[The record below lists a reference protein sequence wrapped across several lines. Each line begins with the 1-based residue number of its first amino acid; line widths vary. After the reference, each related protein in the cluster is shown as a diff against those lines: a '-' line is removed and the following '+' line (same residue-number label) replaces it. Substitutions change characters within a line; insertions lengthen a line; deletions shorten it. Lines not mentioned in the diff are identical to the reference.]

1 MTDIDFA
8 VLGTGGIGRRTLE
21 VSQHKDGLTPVAAC
35 DRNGI
40 AVDRDGLDIDEL
52 LDATEGN
59 IASGPQSGPEQSSSA
74 ERSSADSRAAKPR
87 DDGDQPRDGDGRGD
101 TEGPD
106 AATDGGVAADATGS
120 AADAAASDGVKQ
132 TGEGAGVVASEQG
145 EPTETPIDDVIAVSD
160 AVDAVLIALPNLE
173 HDFIPRIADRFAD
186 AGYSGVLI
194 DVLKRSRVIG
204 MLDERADQLEDT
216 GITFVCGAGATP
228 GFLTGAAA
236 LAAQS
241 FVEVHEVDIWWGV
254 GLKSGYEDNR
264 GTVREDIAHLD
275 GYDVETA
282 RGLSD
287 AEIEEII
294 DAHDGVLEFHDMEHA
309 DDVLLERAGICDAED
324 VTVGG
329 ILDVRSDEKPT
340 TTTVSVTGTTF
351 DGERATN
358 TFELGDETSMAANVN
373 GPALG
378 YLRAAVRRNRAG
390 EYGVFGPA
398 ELMPGF

>member
-1 MTDIDFA
+1 MDDISFA

-21 VSQHKDGLTPVAAC
+21 VSTQTDGVTPVAAC
-35 DRNGI
+35 DRHGI
-40 AVDRDGLDIDEL
+40 AVDHDGLDVEEL
-52 LDATEGN
+52 LAATEGN
-59 IASGPQSGPEQSSSA
+59 VDSDPNP
-74 ERSSADSRAAKPR
+74 ADDARA
-87 DDGDQPRDGDGRGD
+87 
-101 TEGPD
+101 
-106 AATDGGVAADATGS
+106 DGGAA
-120 AADAAASDGVKQ
+120 VKQ
-132 TGEGAGVVASEQG
+132 AGEDVGVVASAQA
-145 EPTETPIDDVIAVSD
+145 EPTETPIEDVIDESEAI
-160 AVDAVLIALPNLE
+160 DAVLMALPNLE
-173 HDFIPRIADRFAD
+173 HDFIPRVGERFAD
-186 AGYSGVLI
+186 AGYEGVLV

-204 MLDERADQLEDT
+204 MLDDRAERFEES

-241 FVEVHEVDIWWGV
+241 FVEVEEVDIWWGV

-275 GYDVETA
+275 GYDLETA
-282 RGLSD
+282 RNLSD
-287 AEIEEII
+287 EEIEEIV
-294 DAHDGVLEFHDMEHA
+294 DEHDGRLEFHDMEHA

-324 VTVGG
+324 VHVGG

-351 DGERATN
+351 DGETGTN
-358 TFELGDETSMAANVN
+358 TFQLDDDTCMAANVN

-378 YLRAAVRRNRAG
+378 YVKAGVRRNRAG

-398 ELMPGF
+398 DLMPGF

>member
-35 DRNGI
+35 DRNGLAI
-40 AVDRDGLDIDEL
+40 DRDGLDVEEL

-59 IASGPQSGPEQSSSA
+59 IA
-74 ERSSADSRAAKPR
+74 
-87 DDGDQPRDGDGRGD
+87 GDGRGD
-101 TEGPD
+101 TDGPD
-106 AATDGGVAADATGS
+106 AATDGGVAADATGN
-120 AADAAASDGVKQ
+120 AADDADAAASNGVKQ

-145 EPTETPIDDVIAVSD
+145 EPTETPIDDVIEQSD
-160 AVDAVLIALPNLE
+160 AIDAVLIALPNLE
-173 HDFIPRIADRFAD
+173 HDFIPRIADRFAE

-204 MLDERADQLEDT
+204 MLDDRAEAFEET
-216 GITFVCGAGATP
+216 GVTFVCGAGATP

-282 RGLSD
+282 RDLSD
-287 AEIEEII
+287 EEIEEIV
-294 DAHDGVLEFHDMEHA
+294 DDHDGVLEFHDMEHA

-378 YLRAAVRRNRAG
+378 YLKAAVRRNRAG

-398 ELMPGF
+398 ELMPSF

>member
-1 MTDIDFA
+1 MDEITFA

-21 VSQHKDGLTPVAAC
+21 VSKDKDALVPVAAC

-40 AVDRDGLDIDEL
+40 AVDHGGLDVDEL

-59 IASGPQSGPEQSSSA
+59 IASGP
-74 ERSSADSRAAKPR
+74 
-87 DDGDQPRDGDGRGD
+87 DDG
-101 TEGPD
+101 
-106 AATDGGVAADATGS
+106 AVTDGGTAAVKQRGEDAGVAAS
-120 AADAAASDGVKQ
+120 AQA
-132 TGEGAGVVASEQG
+132 EL
-145 EPTETPIDDVIAVSD
+145 TETPIEDIIADSD
-160 AVDAVLIALPNLE
+160 AIDAVLIALPNLE
-173 HDFIPRIADRFAD
+173 HDFIPRVGEQFAK
-186 AGYSGVLI
+186 AGYEGVLV

-204 MLDERADQLEDT
+204 MLDDRADEFEES

-241 FVEVHEVDIWWGV
+241 FVEVEEVEIWWGV

-275 GYDVETA
+275 GYDIETA
-282 RGLSD
+282 RDLSD
-287 AEIEEII
+287 EEIEAIVDE
-294 DAHDGVLEFHDMEHA
+294 HDGIIEFEDMEHA
-309 DDVLLERAGICDAED
+309 DDVLLERAGICDADD
-324 VTVGG
+324 VSVGG

-340 TTTVSVTGTTF
+340 TTTVSVTGRTF
-351 DGERATN
+351 DGERGTN
-358 TFELGDETSMAANVN
+358 TFQLDDDTSMAANVN

-378 YLRAAVRRNRAG
+378 YLKAGVRRNRAG

-398 ELMPGF
+398 DLLPEF

>member
-1 MTDIDFA
+1 MDDVTFA

-40 AVDRDGLDIDEL
+40 ALDHDGLDVEEL

-59 IASGPQSGPEQSSSA
+59 VASGPE
-74 ERSSADSRAAKPR
+74 SR
-87 DDGDQPRDGDGRGD
+87 
-101 TEGPD
+101 GPD
-106 AATDGGVAADATGS
+106 AATDGGTAVEEGG
-120 AADAAASDGVKQ
+120 GVKQ
-132 TGEGAGVVASEQG
+132 HGEQAGIVASEQG
-145 EPTETPIDDVIAVSD
+145 EPTETPIDDVIAESD
-160 AVDAVLIALPNLE
+160 RIDAVLMALPNLE
-173 HDFIPRIADRFAD
+173 HDFIPRVAERFAEAD
-186 AGYSGVLI
+186 YEGVLI

-204 MLDERADQLEDT
+204 MLDDREERLQEA

-241 FVEVHEVDIWWGV
+241 FVEIEDVEIWWGV

-275 GYDVETA
+275 GYDIETA
-282 RGLSD
+282 REMTEE
-287 AEIEEII
+287 EIEELI
-294 DAHDGVLEFHDMEHA
+294 DEHDGVLEFHDMEHA

-340 TTTVSVTGTTF
+340 TTTVRVTGRTF
-351 DGERATN
+351 EGERGTN
-358 TFELGDETSMAANVN
+358 TFQLDDDTSMAANVN

-378 YLRAAVRRNRAG
+378 YLKAAVLRNRAG
-390 EYGVFGPA
+390 DYGVYGPA
-398 ELMPGF
+398 EIMPGF

>member
-1 MTDIDFA
+1 MDDTRFA

-21 VSQHKDGLTPVAAC
+21 VAQYKDGLTPVAAC
-35 DRNGI
+35 DRNGV
-40 AVDRDGLDIDEL
+40 AVDHDGLAVEEL
-52 LDATEGN
+52 LAATEGN
-59 IASGPQSGPEQSSSA
+59 IASGPT
-74 ERSSADSRAAKPR
+74 
-87 DDGDQPRDGDGRGD
+87 DDTDV
-101 TEGPD
+101 E
-106 AATDGGVAADATGS
+106 TDGGASTDGGGVS
-120 AADAAASDGVKQ
+120 AADDAAGGVKQ
-132 TGEGAGVVASEQG
+132 TGDDAGIVASSQG
-145 EPTETPIDDVIAVSD
+145 EPTETPIDDVIAESD
-160 AVDAVLIALPNLE
+160 GIDAVLLALPNLE
-173 HDFIPRIADRFAD
+173 HDFIPRVAERFAAAD
-186 AGYSGVLI
+186 YEGVLV

-204 MLDERADQLEDT
+204 MLDDREETLIDA

-241 FVEVHEVDIWWGV
+241 FVEVESVDIWWGV

-282 RGLSD
+282 REMSE
-287 AEIEEII
+287 AEIEALVDE
-294 DAHDGVLEFHDMEHA
+294 HDGVLEFHDMEHA

-329 ILDVRSDEKPT
+329 VLDVRSDEKPV
-340 TTTVSVTGTTF
+340 TTTVRVTGRTF
-351 DGERATN
+351 DGERGTN
-358 TFELGDETSMAANVN
+358 TFQLDDATSMEANVN

-378 YLRAAVRRNRAG
+378 YVNAAVRRNRAG
-390 EYGVFGPA
+390 DYGVFGPA